1 MTPTTASATSTA
13 PLGAAVTPELL
24 AKALETVS
32 EGSLITDAA
41 RNTIYANTAFTTI
54 TGYRADDIIGTNCR
68 FLQGPETSAETVD
81 AMRDALSTGTVFQGE
96 ILNYRANGQPFW
108 NHLTITPLL
117 DDTGAVTHFV
127 SVQRDITSIVEER
140 DQLSFEATHDALTG
154 LPNRAGLRRHV
165 ARELADAQVEGT
177 AVAVVVM
184 DLDLFKQVNDEH
196 GHQVG
201 DEVLIEFARRA
212 TAALRRGDYVAR
224 LGGDEFVVVI
234 SDLSRAIALDQIREV
249 LRRVHS
255 VVERPFAVPGGEA
268 PLGVSAGVAIYPDHA
283 RTVAELYRLGDDALY
298 AAKRRGLQG
307 SWWTLATAKTAETMG
322 DADAAPVHPAENG
335 ETHPASGMLALGAI
349 EMVYQP
355 IVDLATGSVSSV
367 EALARLRTETGTLLG
382 PDHFLPLC
390 STEEL
395 VHLFR
400 EGLDQALAQVAAWES
415 GGVDLSVSVNIPPE
429 LLSDAET
436 AAYVSRVLRRHDV
449 SAERLSLELLETGE
463 LDLAESDR
471 NVAELVQLGVR
482 IHLDDISSG
491 FSTLKRMTEL
501 PFDVIKIDRRI
512 FEAAHVRPLQ
522 VITLLAA
529 ITKLGHDF
537 GYGVVVEGIED
548 VEKFEVSVA
557 LGAGKGQGFLFAR
570 PMAAEAVETWLR
582 AFTLPH
588 DPAIITTPLGAL
600 AFHWATAN
608 QQGHLL
614 PTLADCPLSDFCASV
629 DPELEPLHVASHEMG
644 GDRNPAGA
652 AFMAALVELVTA
664 TEDPQGMP

>member
-1 MTPTTASATSTA
+1 MNPITASATSTA
-13 PLGAAVTPELL
+13 PLSAAVTPELL

-32 EGSLITDAA
+32 EGSLITDAE
-41 RNTIYANTAFTTI
+41 RKTIYANTAFTTI

-81 AMRDALSTGTVFQGE
+81 AMRHALSAGEVFQGE

-117 DDTGAVTHFV
+117 DDDGAITHFV

-140 DQLSFEATHDALTG
+140 DQLSFEATHDTLTG

-177 AVAVVVM
+177 AVAIVVM

-196 GHQVG
+196 GHQAG
-201 DEVLIEFARRA
+201 DEVLVEFARRA

-234 SDLSRAIALDQIREV
+234 SDLNRAIALDLIREV

-255 VVERPFAVPGGEA
+255 VVDRPFAVPEGEA
-268 PLGVSAGVAIYPDHA
+268 PLGVSAGVAVFPDHA
-283 RTVAELYRLGDDALY
+283 LTAAELYRLGDEALY
-298 AAKRRGLQG
+298 AAKKREQG
-307 SWWTLATAKTAETMG
+307 DEWWTLATGDGATAETAPLHPDSAP
-322 DADAAPVHPAENG
+322 DAPTA
-335 ETHPASGMLALGAI
+335 TGMLALGAI
-349 EMVYQP
+349 EMIYQP
-355 IVDLATGSVSSV
+355 IVDLSTGDVTSV
-367 EALARLRTETGTLLG
+367 EALARLRTEDGTLLG

-390 STEEL
+390 STDEL

-415 GGVDLSVSVNIPPE
+415 EGVDLSVSVNIPPE

-436 AAYVSRVLRRHDV
+436 AAYVSRMLRRHDV
-449 SAERLSLELLETGE
+449 AAERLSLELLETGA
-463 LDLAESDR
+463 LDLTESDR

-557 LGAGKGQGFLFAR
+557 LGAGRGQGFLFAR
-570 PMAAEAVETWLR
+570 PMPAAEVGPWRRDFA
-582 AFTLPH
+582 LPH
-588 DPAIITTPLGAL
+588 DPEVITTPLGAL

-614 PTLADCPLSDFCASV
+614 PALADCPLSDFCARI
-629 DPELEPLHVASHEMG
+629 DPELEPLHIASHEMG

-652 AFMAALVELVTA
+652 AFMAALVELVMA
-664 TEDPQGMP
+664 TDDAQGMP